1 MNVQIVEMTVKC
13 RVPQE
18 DAEDYIIR
26 LRHGEERLPVPA
38 GFVCK
43 DAFDAMEMSEPE
55 LTTIRA
61 GYRRNAL

>member
-26 LRHGEERLPVPA
+26 LRRGEERLPVPA

-61 GYRRNAL
+61 GYRRDAL